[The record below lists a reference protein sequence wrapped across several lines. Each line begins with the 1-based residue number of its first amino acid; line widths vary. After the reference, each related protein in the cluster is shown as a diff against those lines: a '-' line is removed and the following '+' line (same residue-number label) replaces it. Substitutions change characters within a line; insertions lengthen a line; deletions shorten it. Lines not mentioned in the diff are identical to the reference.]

1 MPKIPTISIPRK
13 APGHALFP
21 KGSPACDMDWEKDPD
36 FDGEPEHLMR
46 ARAMDWQLSELLRI
60 AGSDCALLRPGTL
73 SGEIKD
79 KHLAGLRKAAEA
91 IVDTYNELARRS
103 KREAARRRLKLS
115 LR

>member
-1 MPKIPTISIPRK
+1 VPKSAAISMPIKV
-13 APGHALFP
+13 PGRAFP
-21 KGSPACDMDWEKDPD
+21 KRSAACDMDWEHDAD
-36 FDGEPEHLMR
+36 FDAEPEHLIR
-46 ARAMDWQLSELLRI
+46 ARAMEWQLSELLRI
-60 AGSDCALLRPGTL
+60 GGADCALLRPGTL

-103 KREAARRRLKLS
+103 RREAARRRLKLS